1 MKTFG
6 RGFTLL
12 ELIVV
17 VALIGIMLV
26 VSVPTL
32 HNTLI
37 DDRLKATSRKII
49 GLINGVRELAVR
61 EQQSYF
67 LSIDRN
73 ENRIWY
79 EKDSEIGSTGNTE
92 DTEDTE
98 DIEDTEDKLELNI
111 PDEIRIS
118 EIWTRSEGEY
128 SDDQS
133 RIWVL
138 SYTRQLK
145 FEEMGLSIQYRDGD
159 GRYEG
164 NETIHTSENIEIDAF
179 EFHIFDPEGRLLGT
193 IPLIHHSGVVR
204 IFRDRLYLLEPR
216 HGMCVYCYRI
226 TSP

>member
-1 MKTFG
+1 MKTSG

-79 EKDSEIGSTGNTE
+79 EKDSEIGSTGNTG
-92 DTEDTE
+92 
-98 DIEDTEDKLELNI
+98 DIEDKLELNI

-128 SDDQS
+128 SDDQG
-133 RIWVL
+133 RIWVSRKGYMDQTVL
-138 SYTRQLK
+138 HLTDDDDNVISLHFSPFFGSVTIYDEYTQA
-145 FEEMGLSIQYRDGD
+145 Q
-159 GRYEG
+159 
-164 NETIHTSENIEIDAF
+164 
-179 EFHIFDPEGRLLGT
+179 
-193 IPLIHHSGVVR
+193 
-204 IFRDRLYLLEPR
+204 
-216 HGMCVYCYRI
+216 
-226 TSP
+226 